1 MTENALLL
9 GDSATGEVALLTK
22 RANRHGLISG
32 ATGTGKTVTLQ
43 RLAETMAMTGIP
55 VFVCDVKG
63 DLSGIAARKEGGFNP
78 AILWDVMGASGH
90 PTRTT
95 ISEFGPLLLAR
106 LLDLNDTQTGVLNVC
121 FRVADE
127 QGLLLLDLKDL
138 RALLDHVSQ
147 NAKSISSQYGL
158 VSPTSVAAIQR
169 AILSL
174 ENEDAGRFFGEPP
187 LALPDLMRTNPQGR
201 GIINILVADQLIQRP
216 RLYTTF
222 LLWLLSELFE
232 DLPEAG
238 DLPQPKL
245 CLFFDE
251 AHLLF
256 NDMPKVLLEKIEQ
269 VVRLIRSKGVGV
281 YFITQ
286 NPTDIP
292 LGVAA
297 QLGNR
302 IQHALRAF
310 TPADQKTVKAAAD
323 TFRPNPAFDIREAI
337 TQLAVGEALVS
348 LLDATGAPSITE
360 RVKIRLPESRLGPL
374 TAAERQQL
382 IAQSPVAGQYDRVID
397 RESAY
402 ERLTQ
407 RIEQNQQRSGNSGSV
422 PQTSATQPWGTA
434 ATEATPPSNRSEK
447 SSAPRRGD
455 DLVTAIAKSALRAA
469 ASQAGRSLMRGLLG
483 NLLRG

>member
-1 MTENALLL
+1 MAEDSVLIGDSSQGEVSLLL
-9 GDSATGEVALLTK
+9 K
-22 RANRHGLISG
+22 RANRHGLIAG

-43 RLAETMAMTGIP
+43 RLAEALAQQGIP

-63 DLSGIAARKEGGFNP
+63 DLSGIAVQKDGKLNP
-78 AILWDVMGASGH
+78 AILWDVLGQTGH
-90 PTRTT
+90 PARTT
-95 ISEFGPLLLAR
+95 ISEFGPLLLSR
-106 LLDLNDTQTGVLNVC
+106 LMGLNETQTGVLNVC

-127 QGLLLLDLKDL
+127 QNLLLLDLKDL
-138 RALLDHVSQ
+138 RALLDEVSR
-147 NAKSISSQYGL
+147 NAKEISSKYGL
-158 VSPTSVAAIQR
+158 VSPTSIAAIQR
-169 AILSL
+169 GLLGL
-174 ENEDAGRFFGEPP
+174 ENEGAAQFLGEPP
-187 LALPDLMRTNPQGR
+187 LVLHDLMRTDYSGH
-201 GIINILVADQLIQRP
+201 GIISVLVANQLIQRP
-216 RLYTTF
+216 RLYATF

-232 DLPEAG
+232 ELPEAG
-238 DLPQPKL
+238 DLPRPKL

-256 NDMPKVLLEKIEQ
+256 KDMPEVLLEKVEQ

-292 LGVAA
+292 PNVAA

-310 TPADQKTVKAAAD
+310 TPADQKVVKAAAD
-323 TFRPNPAFDIREAI
+323 TFRPNPAFEIRNVI

-348 LLDATGAPSITE
+348 LLDATGTPTVVE

-374 TAAERQQL
+374 SADESRQL
-382 IAQSPVAGQYDRVID
+382 LALSPVAGQYDQTID

-407 RIEQNQQRSGNSGSV
+407 RVEAHRGSV
-422 PQTSATQPWGTA
+422 PVSQPKAPA
-434 ATEATPPSNRSEK
+434 A
-447 SSAPRRGD
+447 RRGD
-455 DLVTAIAKSALRAA
+455 DLVTAVAKSALRAA
-469 ASQAGRSLMRGLLG
+469 ASQAGRSLMRGILG
-483 NLLRG
+483 SLMRG